1 VLILQRL
8 AGPASAPRRWSAA
21 TATTTILK
29 TPTIYLLPGLPDL
42 RQFTYGTT
50 TLQMSDLITQ
60 VLRASQHRFI
70 GRMARD
76 PELRSFDSGNCVC
89 NARILINKPGAKRD
103 DGQEPDG
110 FKLEIWGEKAQ
121 AFTDATRKGDLV
133 DVTGRVKSESWTIA
147 PPASSAPAWWC
158 WLRSGHW
165 QASHGRHHRQQ
176 LQPLQPH
183 HSRRGTRRH
192 WTIRILPF

>member
-1 VLILQRL
+1 
-8 AGPASAPRRWSAA
+8 
-21 TATTTILK
+21 
-29 TPTIYLLPGLPDL
+29 
-42 RQFTYGTT
+42 
-50 TLQMSDLITQ
+50 MSDLITQ

-133 DVTGRVKSESWTIA
+133 DVTGRVKTESWTDRTTGEQRTGLAVLVEEWALAGQPRPPAPAA
-147 PPASSAPAWWC
+147 PPATAAAPQPAWNT
-158 WLRSGHW
+158 
-165 QASHGRHHRQQ
+165 A
-176 LQPLQPH
+176 PL
-183 HSRRGTRRH
+183 SDSD
-192 WTIRILPF
+192 IPF